1 MWFFFNLSQ
10 LKLRNTGQLKR
21 RLSGAQ
27 GSREATVR
35 ERVCARETKR
45 EGRGEKKE
53 SQGEDVK

>member
-1 MWFFFNLSQ
+1 LSQ